1 MVIEE
6 RCDRSVAQWY
16 CGRTDMTFRVI
27 GDVRR
32 DLAETPVKTLVIDR
46 EDTGVLEDME
56 RWLGERLS
64 GRVDFFR
71 SSPQFLEM
79 VTAGVNKGWAVL
91 ELCRRLGIPITDAV
105 AAGDEANDISMLRA
119 AGVGA
124 AMCNGIP
131 AAKEAADYVTQ
142 RDNNHDGIAEV
153 IERFLL

>member
-1 MVIEE
+1 
-6 RCDRSVAQWY
+6 
-16 CGRTDMTFRVI
+16 
-27 GDVRR
+27 
-32 DLAETPVKTLVIDR
+32 
-46 EDTGVLEDME
+46 
-56 RWLGERLS
+56 
-64 GRVDFFR
+64 
-71 SSPQFLEM
+71 M
-79 VTAGVNKGWAVL
+79 VTAGVNKGWAVE